1 MDRQYHYPYEKMF
14 GEFPTAYIQPYQS
27 KYHNLGMNGYM
38 QDGRTEYP
46 GKRKGMVGDYGPRQT
61 SCYNRTDVYPLDTLV
76 MESQGIDPNSKSCG
90 FIKNA
95 TKWPLGY

>member
-14 GEFPTAYIQPYQS
+14 GEFPTPYVQPYQS
-27 KYHNLGMNGYM
+27 KYHNLGMNGYI
-38 QDGRTEYP
+38 QPPRTEYP

-61 SCYNRTDVYPLDTLV
+61 SIYNSNDVYPLDTLV
-76 MESQGIDPNSKSCG
+76 MESQGIDPNSKRCG

-95 TKWPLGY
+95 TKQPLGY